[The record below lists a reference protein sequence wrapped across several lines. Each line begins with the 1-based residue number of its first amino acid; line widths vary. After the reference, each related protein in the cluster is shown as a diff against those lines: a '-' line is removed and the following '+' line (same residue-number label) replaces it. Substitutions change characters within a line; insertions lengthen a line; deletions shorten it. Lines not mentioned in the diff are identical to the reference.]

1 MRIITAYTI
10 GARGSSTST
19 DALLLNGFAEG
30 SEEVMRAVKRP
41 ALSSS
46 YTVSTGVGS
55 TSTQGQALCAV
66 TTPSA
71 PGIAGTALLFAVR
84 GDVINRGI

>member
-1 MRIITAYTI
+1 MRLITAYTI
-10 GARGSSTST
+10 GARGASTST

-55 TSTQGQALCAV
+55 TSTLGQALFAV

-71 PGIAGTALLFAVR
+71 PGIPGTSLLFAVR